1 MNAKALEKKT
11 KEDKEEILR
20 RKYAEEALDRN
31 AKAAIQSNNYNCSV
45 KMAKFQMKKKSL
57 IKEIAC
63 KSCGKT
69 FKTNSESKLCFDC
82 RKNYGKI

>member
-1 MNAKALEKKT
+1 
-11 KEDKEEILR
+11 
-20 RKYAEEALDRN
+20 
-31 AKAAIQSNNYNCSV
+31 
-45 KMAKFQMKKKSL
+45 MAKFQMKKKSL

-82 RKNYGKI
+82 RKIMAKFEPFERYAEKYDEWLIKISLLMNQSFRP